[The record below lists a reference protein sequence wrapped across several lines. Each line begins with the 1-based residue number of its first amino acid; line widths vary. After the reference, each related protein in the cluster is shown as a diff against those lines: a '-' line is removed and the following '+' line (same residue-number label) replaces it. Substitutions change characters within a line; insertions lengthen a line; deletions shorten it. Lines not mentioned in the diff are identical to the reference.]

1 MVKLDR
7 CVGSCNTLNVLS
19 NKVCIPNKIKDFNMK
34 FLDPNKIKI
43 DEKLY
48 KNILVYYIAYVT
60 VKGSIYVKINSIN
73 PLYIM
78 FNRINGYF
86 EEIKENKYLTL
97 VSTNENKEK
106 IKKYEEL
113 WIKINNLI
121 KTITKKSD
129 DYDKKYMKIE
139 FHSDDKLPLNKA
151 IEIPVLVI
159 DVRAIFY
166 ENNKYYPQVFIDEC
180 LYKTQKC
187 YIMIQLRFLKELTLI
202 KQAHQKSVI
211 FVAIGIC

>member
-1 MVKLDR
+1 
-7 CVGSCNTLNVLS
+7 
-19 NKVCIPNKIKDFNMK
+19 MK